1 MKKTFFILLYSLA
14 KEVLGAVDLARPFS
28 VAIFEDTVFFSDMDS
43 DTILCVNMYTG
54 EKTDVLR
61 AGSTHVLGLKV
72 VHPVLQRPGEF

>member
-1 MKKTFFILLYSLA
+1 M
-14 KEVLGAVDLARPFS
+14 
-28 VAIFEDTVFFSDMDS
+28 AIFEDTVFFSDMDS